1 MVIKMAGAV
10 QKENRIV
17 ALYPMTKFYIAIAFA
32 IVAVVLP
39 GIISKAVCFAA
50 LNVLALASGIYKV
63 FVKRVKNSVG
73 VLFIVLVIIQTFF
86 AAGDTILF
94 SFWIFSA
101 KLEGL
106 LFALKLGF
114 VLANIGGCLIW
125 FFAITTEKE
134 FVLALEKKGLSSKA
148 SYVVL
153 STLQMV
159 PVLKKRSETIMNAQR
174 ARGVETEGSL
184 FIRAK
189 VFVPTIVPLVL
200 SSIQGTEERALTLE
214 ARGFSV
220 ETKSTHLYDI
230 EPKPIDKTVSL
241 ITGIVFILIMVGRIA
256 LWLI

>member
-125 FFAITTEKE
+125 FFAITTEKD

-174 ARGVETEGSL
+174 AR
-184 FIRAK
+184 

>member
-1 MVIKMAGAV
+1 MAEEI
-10 QKENRIV
+10 QKQNKIV

-32 IVAVVLP
+32 IVAVILP
-39 GIISKAVCFAA
+39 GIVPKAVCFVVLNILAA
-50 LNVLALASGIYKV
+50 VSGVYKI
-63 FVKRVKNSVG
+63 FLKRVKNSVG
-73 VLFIVLVIIQTFF
+73 VLFIILVIIQTFF
-86 AAGDTILF
+86 TVGDTILF

-114 VLANIGGCLIW
+114 VLANVGGCLIW
-125 FFAITTEKE
+125 FFAVTTEKD

-174 ARGVETEGSL
+174 ARGVETEGNL
-184 FIRAK
+184 LVRAK

-230 EPKPIDKTVSL
+230 EPKPVDKTVTV
-241 ITGIVFILIMVGRIA
+241 ITAILFLVIVGGRII
-256 LWLI
+256 LWVI

>member
-1 MVIKMAGAV
+1 MERAT
-10 QKENRIV
+10 QKENKIV
-17 ALYPMTKFYIAIAFA
+17 ALYPMTKFYIAIAIA
-32 IVAVVLP
+32 IVAVILP
-39 GIISKAVCFAA
+39 GIIPKAICFVG
-50 LNVLALASGIYKV
+50 LNILALTSGIYKL

-73 VLFIVLVIIQTFF
+73 VLFIILVIIQTFF
-86 AAGDTILF
+86 SAGDTILF
-94 SFWIFSA
+94 SFWIFNA

-106 LFALKLGF
+106 LFALRLGF
-114 VLANIGGCLIW
+114 VLANVGGCLIW
-125 FFAITTEKE
+125 FFAVTTEKD

-174 ARGVETEGSL
+174 ARGVETEGNL
-184 FIRAK
+184 LVRAK

-230 EPKPIDKTVSL
+230 EPRPVDKTVTV
-241 ITGIVFILIMVGRIA
+241 ITALVFILIIVGRIL
-256 LWLI
+256 LWVI

>member
-1 MVIKMAGAV
+1 MAGAV
-10 QKENRIV
+10 QKDNKIV

-32 IVAVVLP
+32 IVAVILP
-39 GIISKAVCFAA
+39 GIISKAICFAA
-50 LNVLALASGIYKV
+50 LNVLALASSIYKI
-63 FVKRVKNSVG
+63 FAKRVKNSVG
-73 VLFIVLVIIQTFF
+73 VLFIVLVVIQTFF

-125 FFAITTEKE
+125 FFAITTEKD

-184 FIRAK
+184 LVRAK

-230 EPKPIDKTVSL
+230 EERSVDKIMTAVTAVLFVL
-241 ITGIVFILIMVGRIA
+241 IVIGRI
-256 LWLI
+256 LL

>member
-1 MVIKMAGAV
+1 MAEAT
-10 QKENRIV
+10 QKENKIV
-17 ALYPMTKFYIAIAFA
+17 ALYPMTKFYITIAIV
-32 IVAVVLP
+32 IVAVILP
-39 GIISKAVCFAA
+39 GIISKAICFVG
-50 LNVLALASGIYKV
+50 LNILALASGVYRT

-73 VLFIVLVIIQTFF
+73 VLFIILVIIQTFF
-86 AAGDTILF
+86 SAGDTILF
-94 SFWIFSA
+94 SFWIFNA

-114 VLANIGGCLIW
+114 ILANVGGCLIW
-125 FFAITTEKE
+125 FFAVTTEKD

-174 ARGVETEGSL
+174 ARGVETEGNL
-184 FIRAK
+184 LVRAK

-230 EPKPIDKTVSL
+230 EPRPVDRIVTVITL
-241 ITGIVFILIMVGRIA
+241 ITFVLIVVGRI
-256 LWLI
+256 LFIWVI

>member
-1 MVIKMAGAV
+1 MAEAI
-10 QKENRIV
+10 QKENKIA

-32 IVAVVLP
+32 IIAVILP
-39 GIISKAVCFAA
+39 GIIPKAVCFVVFNILAA
-50 LNVLALASGIYKV
+50 ASGIYKT
-63 FVKRVKNSVG
+63 FLKRVKNSVG
-73 VLFIVLVIIQTFF
+73 VLFLILVVIQTFF
-86 AAGDTILF
+86 TAGDTILF

-114 VLANIGGCLIW
+114 VLANVGGCLIW
-125 FFAITTEKE
+125 FFAVTTEKD

-174 ARGVETEGSL
+174 ARGVETEGNL
-184 FIRAK
+184 LVRAK

-230 EPKPIDKTVSL
+230 EPRPVDKTVTV
-241 ITGIVFILIMVGRIA
+241 ITALLFILIAGGRIL
-256 LWLI
+256 LWVI

>member
-1 MVIKMAGAV
+1 M
-10 QKENRIV
+10 

-73 VLFIVLVIIQTFF
+73 VLFIVLVIIQTF
-86 AAGDTILF
+86 

-125 FFAITTEKE
+125 FFAITTEKD

>member
-1 MVIKMAGAV
+1 MAEAI
-10 QKENRIV
+10 QKENKIA
-17 ALYPMTKFYIAIAFA
+17 ALYPMTKFYMAIALA
-32 IVAVVLP
+32 IVAVILP
-39 GIISKAVCFAA
+39 GIIPKAVCFAV
-50 LNVLALASGIYKV
+50 LNILAAASGIYKT
-63 FVKRVKNSVG
+63 FFKRVKNSVG
-73 VLFIVLVIIQTFF
+73 VLFLILVVIQTFF
-86 AAGDTILF
+86 TAGDTILF

-114 VLANIGGCLIW
+114 VLANVGGCLIW
-125 FFAITTEKE
+125 FFAVTTEKD

-148 SYVVL
+148 SYVIL

-174 ARGVETEGSL
+174 ARGVETEGNL
-184 FIRAK
+184 LVRAK

-230 EPKPIDKTVSL
+230 EPRPVDKTVTV
-241 ITGIVFILIMVGRIA
+241 ITVLTFIVIVGGRIL
-256 LWLI
+256 LWVI